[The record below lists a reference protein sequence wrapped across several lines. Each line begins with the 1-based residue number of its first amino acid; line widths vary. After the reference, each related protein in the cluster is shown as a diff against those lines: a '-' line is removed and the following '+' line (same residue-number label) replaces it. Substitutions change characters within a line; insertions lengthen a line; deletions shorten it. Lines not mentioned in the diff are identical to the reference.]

1 METEKA
7 IVTFKDPN
15 SDKEIVIDFVWDK
28 ETNDLDYNITFS
40 KNYSLTE
47 NLDFNGFLANM
58 FLNCLQATEEDTDE

>member
-7 IVTFKDPN
+7 LVTFKDPN

>member
-15 SDKEIVIDFVWDK
+15 SNKEIVIDFVWDK

>member
-15 SDKEIVIDFVWDK
+15 SDKKIVIDFVWNK